1 MDFINTEVQM
11 KEEHDERRQHKR
23 LLFTVEDGV
32 VGIIARPH
40 DNEQE
45 ITANVL
51 NLSEGGV
58 YLTFRSIL
66 GNKIKEGDRL
76 LLTEI
81 KGSNSSQVILNVDT
95 EVKWISE
102 DELSQ
107 EIGVGCEFLNILKD
121 SKHELNEF
129 ADFWYLQRLQN

>member
-1 MDFINTEVQM
+1 M
-11 KEEHDERRQHKR
+11 KDEHDERRQHKR

-32 VGIIARPH
+32 VGVISDPH
-40 DNEQE
+40 GNEQE

-66 GNKIKEGDRL
+66 GNQIKEGDQL

-81 KGSNSSQVILNVDT
+81 KGSNSSQVVLNVDT

-102 DELSQ
+102 DELSK

-121 SKHELNEF
+121 NKQELNEF
-129 ADFWYLQRLQN
+129 VDFWYLQRLQN